1 MAAAGLVAAEQL
13 DAAVG
18 VINRVIEDQEYALG
32 IAQQGGNSGACAC
45 VSLTA
50 CSWCIPAEPAFAL
63 ESLQVGSKEQHSPDR
78 CVQMRSVTNLLVHK
92 PLSCSCCELPSTP
105 NTSGTVLH
113 TL

>member
-45 VSLTA
+45 VSLIA
-50 CSWCIPAEPAFAL
+50 CGWCISGAPAFAL
-63 ESLQVGSKEQHSPDR
+63 KSLQLSSKAQQWKDR
-78 CVQMRSVTNLLVHK
+78 CAQMRSVTNLFSHK
-92 PLSCSCCELPSTP
+92 PLSCSCC
-105 NTSGTVLH
+105 VL
-113 TL
+113 